1 MKLLKVLIIGLLSVI
16 LLSACSDSSNGD
28 VKKVEEPKKEQK
40 EFSTLED
47 FSKIDFENPDKEAW
61 AKIYMPKKD
70 FKTILKQMSGPD
82 DDGTITYK
90 SIELKDSKTIEMKV
104 NNSDGGSFENSMQ
117 AAIMDAYIRELY
129 KHSELY
135 DDKKEPTIRT
145 VDLSNTVIAENKK
158 PIEFE
163 EDGED
168 SEQKPK
174 ELGTFKLGEKVNVE
188 GHIITLTNA
197 HYTKER
203 NEFEETQPKEV
214 MGFDIEYQNGTKE
227 EQVVSAGDFEV
238 YDSKGEKMEVYALDT
253 LTESVQAGK
262 HVNGPAAFGVTGNAP
277 YEIFYTDYITG
288 SKAKWIMEVK

>member
-1 MKLLKVLIIGLLSVI
+1 
-16 LLSACSDSSNGD
+16 
-28 VKKVEEPKKEQK
+28 
-40 EFSTLED
+40 
-47 FSKIDFENPDKEAW
+47 
-61 AKIYMPKKD
+61 MPKKD
-70 FKTILKQMSGPD
+70 FKKILKQMAGPD
-82 DDGTITYK
+82 DEGTITYK

-158 PIEFE
+158 PIEF
-163 EDGED
+163 DED

-214 MGFDIEYQNGTKE
+214 LGFDIEYQNGTKE

-277 YEIFYTDYITG
+277 YEIFYTDYTTG

>member
-1 MKLLKVLIIGLLSVI
+1 M
-16 LLSACSDSSNGD
+16 A
-28 VKKVEEPKKEQK
+28 
-40 EFSTLED
+40 
-47 FSKIDFENPDKEAW
+47 
-61 AKIYMPKKD
+61 
-70 FKTILKQMSGPD
+70 GPD
-82 DDGTITYK
+82 DEETITYK

-104 NNSDGGSFENSMQ
+104 NNLDGGSFENSMQ

-145 VDLSNTVIAENKK
+145 VDLSHTVIAENKK
-158 PIEFE
+158 PIEF
-163 EDGED
+163 DED

-188 GHIITLTNA
+188 GHIITLTNV

-203 NEFEETQPKEV
+203 NEFEETQPKETQPKEV
-214 MGFDIEYQNGTKE
+214 LGFDIEYQNGTKE

-238 YDSKGEKMEVYALDT
+238 YDIKGEKMEVYALDT

-262 HVNGPAAFGVTGNAP
+262 HFNGPAAFGVTDNAP
-277 YEIFYTDYITG
+277 YEIFFTDYTTG
-288 SKAKWIMEVK
+288 NKAKWIMEVK